1 MPTMVKV
8 SRLVPRG
15 SGVSVVTVSDF
26 RRLAVAIAGRERLT
40 SGLADLPTVF
50 ADLPTVFADLPT
62 VFADLPTGFAD
73 LPTGFLVRLR
83 SVVRFEFR
91 SFMFRLKRGRSN

>member
-8 SRLVPRG
+8 SRLVPRD

-40 SGLADLPTVF
+40 PGLADLPTV
-50 ADLPTVFADLPT
+50 
-62 VFADLPTGFAD
+62 FAD

-91 SFMFRLKRGRSN
+91 SFMFRLERGRSNGLPAPR